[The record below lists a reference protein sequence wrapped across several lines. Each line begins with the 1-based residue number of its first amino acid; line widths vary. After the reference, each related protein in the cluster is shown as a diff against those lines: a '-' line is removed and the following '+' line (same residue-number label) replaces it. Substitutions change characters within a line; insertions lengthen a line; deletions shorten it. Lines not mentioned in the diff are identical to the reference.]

1 MSGTSGNDFGLIA
14 SGIDRVFEHRKNF
27 LVIGLTGRTG
37 SGCTTAAKILAT
49 QSFASLNLP
58 TVKNPPLSHEDRKL
72 RIVSLWAR
80 THWRPFVPISVTA
93 LILALAIED
102 GLSNLLDVI
111 RNVDPAANLAEIQKR
126 LAPCEAD
133 VKDAFN
139 VARNLHKDGSAHA
152 SRAASVFT
160 RDIVVALEAM
170 KQFLSDRSAY
180 TALFQLLGNNVRQS
194 GYPTR
199 DDIDPDRIFTI
210 PETIS
215 LVIDVVMAHFGQ
227 MGTKQQYIVIDA
239 LRHPYE
245 IRYLRERISSFY
257 TVAVST
263 TERERERRLHAQQ
276 MTDDQVKLLDDIE
289 YPNKIAKAKDY
300 SQLVKQN
307 IQACLELADIY
318 ISNVSNDAGP
328 DEEIT
333 RQLVRYVALMQHPG
347 LITPTATE
355 RCMQAA
361 ITARANSGCISRQV
375 GAVVTDQHFSVKAI
389 GWNDVPQGQV
399 PCLLRNVGHM
409 MQGNYDRT
417 AYSDFERNNEPF
429 RQKVI
434 EIYDWSAGEDD
445 FKGRNLSY
453 CFKTAYNAIS
463 RDGNNQ
469 VHTRSLHAEENAFL
483 QIAKYG
489 GQSISGGYLF
499 TTASPCE
506 LCAKKAYQLGVRK
519 IFYIDPYPGIAI
531 SHVLGSGS
539 MKPELQ
545 LFEGAIGSAYHDL
558 YQPVMPY
565 KDELPRLIDA
575 DKDKEPGIGV
585 DSRPGSP

>member
-1 MSGTSGNDFGLIA
+1 MSDTSGSDYGLIA
-14 SGIDRVFEHRKNF
+14 SGIERVFEHRKNF

-49 QSFASLNLP
+49 ESFASLALP
-58 TVKNPPLSHEDRKL
+58 TVQNPPLSHEDRKL
-72 RIVSLWAR
+72 RIVSLWAQ
-80 THWRPFVPISVTA
+80 THWRPFVTVSVTA
-93 LILALAIED
+93 VILALALRD
-102 GLSNLLDVI
+102 GLSNLIGVI
-111 RNVDPAANLAEIQKR
+111 KNVDPDAKISEIEALLAAGEG
-126 LAPCEAD
+126 D
-133 VKDAFN
+133 VRDAFDVAEN
-139 VARNLHKDGSAHA
+139 VHGPRRKDVAQAAETVTHRMSA
-152 SRAASVFT
+152 
-160 RDIVVALEAM
+160 ALDGL
-170 KQFLSDRSAY
+170 KPLLSKRSAY
-180 TALFQLLGNNVRQS
+180 TELFQRLGNNVRRS
-194 GYPTR
+194 GSPTAEH
-199 DDIDPDRIFTI
+199 IDPDKIFTI
-210 PETIS
+210 PATLS
-215 LVIDVVMAHFGQ
+215 LVIGVIRADFERKGDAQ
-227 MGTKQQYIVIDA
+227 RYIVIDA

-263 TERERERRLHAQQ
+263 TDRERERRLHALQL
-276 MTDDQVKLLDDIE
+276 TDAQVKRISDIE
-289 YPNKIAKAKDY
+289 YPNKIGKATDY
-300 SQLVKQN
+300 QQLVKQN

-318 ISNVSNDAGP
+318 ISNVNSDSGP
-328 DEEIT
+328 HVELT

-347 LITPTATE
+347 LVTPTAVE

-375 GAVVTDQHFSVKAI
+375 GAVVTDEHFSVKAM

-399 PCLLRNVGHM
+399 PCLLRNVGHL
-409 MQGNYDRT
+409 MQGNYDRA
-417 AYSDFERNNEPF
+417 AYSDYERTNQEF
-429 RQKVI
+429 RAKVV
-434 EIYDWSAGEDD
+434 ETYDWRAGVDQ

-453 CFKTAYNAIS
+453 CFKTAYNTIS
-463 RDGNNQ
+463 DDGNQ

-489 GQSISGGYLF
+489 GQSIAGGYLF

-506 LCAKKAYQLGVRK
+506 LCAKKAYQLGIRK

-531 SHVLGSGS
+531 SHVLGSGT
-539 MKPELQ
+539 MKPDLQ

-575 DKDKEPGIGV
+575 AKDKAPGV
-585 DSRPGSP
+585 SDRRRLA

>member
-1 MSGTSGNDFGLIA
+1 MGETSSNDYALIA
-14 SGIDRVFEHRKNF
+14 SGIDKVFEHRKNF

-49 QSFASLNLP
+49 PSFASLALP
-58 TVKNPPLSHEDRKL
+58 TVQNPPRSHEDRKL
-72 RIVSLWAR
+72 RIVRLWAE
-80 THWRPFVPISVTA
+80 THWRPFVTISATA
-93 LILALAIED
+93 VILALALKD

-111 RNVDPAANLAEIQKR
+111 QRVDTGADLAQIQG
-126 LAPCEAD
+126 LLTPYEND
-133 VKDAFN
+133 VKNAFD
-139 VARNLHKDGSAHA
+139 VANDIHGPRRQAAAHA
-152 SRAASVFT
+152 AKTLTTGIVTALDGLKPLLSSRT
-160 RDIVVALEAM
+160 
-170 KQFLSDRSAY
+170 AY
-180 TALFQLLGNNVRQS
+180 TQLFQLLGNNVRRS
-194 GYPTR
+194 GSPTK
-199 DDIDPDRIFTI
+199 DDIDPDKIFTI
-210 PETIS
+210 PATIV
-215 LVIDVVMAHFGQ
+215 LVIDVLRVYFKMEDIA
-227 MGTKQQYIVIDA
+227 QQYIVIDA

-263 TERERERRLHAQQ
+263 TDEERERRLHSLQ
-276 MTDDQVKLLDDIE
+276 MTDEQVKQLSDIE
-289 YPNKIAKAKDY
+289 YPNKIGKATDY

-318 ISNVSNDAGP
+318 ISNANGSNGP
-328 DEEIT
+328 HVDLT

-347 LITPTATE
+347 LITPTAIE

-375 GAVVTDQHFSVKAI
+375 GAVVTDEHFSVKSI

-399 PCLLRNVGHM
+399 PCVLRNVGHL
-409 MQGNYDRT
+409 MQGNYDRP
-417 AYSDFERNNEPF
+417 AYSDFERSNANF
-429 RQKVI
+429 RGSVVFTYNWNPGK
-434 EIYDWSAGEDD
+434 DS

-463 RDGNNQ
+463 PDGNNQ

-489 GQSISGGYLF
+489 GQSIAGGYLF

-506 LCAKKAYQLGVRK
+506 LCAKKAYQLGIRK

-531 SHVLGSGS
+531 THVLGSGS

-575 DKDKEPGIGV
+575 DKDRAPGV
-585 DSRPGSP
+585 DVAQRSRG